1 MTAFDP
7 YEVLGVPRDAD
18 AAAVKSAYRRKA
30 QDAHPDKGGEAED
43 FQRLNRANEIL
54 SDPEKRAKYDATGI
68 VDDAANNT
76 EQAALNLINA
86 MLAHVL
92 QGDGD
97 PLTCDVVAEMK
108 AAIDGE
114 LREAESKKRPLVRA
128 QERIEKMRGRF
139 TAAEGPGRFDQMLE
153 WHGKQIAAQLSRFET
168 LIAERKRAMEIVSD
182 HTYRFDQA
190 PQMNVWYGQP
200 MSGSTSGFRQF

>member
-7 YEVLGVPRDAD
+7 YEVLGVPKDAD

-86 MLAHVL
+86 MLAQVL

-114 LREAESKKRPLVRA
+114 LRDAESKKRPLVRA

-139 TAAEGPGRFDQMLE
+139 IAAEGPGRFDQMLE

-182 HTYRFDQA
+182 HTYRFDQS
-190 PQMNVWYGQP
+190 PQVTMWYGQP